1 MTGGEF
7 TGIHKCFP
15 YNSAD
20 IQFESRAFTSA
31 VTGRRVTGKHHACIT
46 VRNMSE
52 YLRIAIDAMGGD
64 NAPGEIVKG
73 AVLSLSDQKNI
84 KIVLVGRE
92 DEVNAELAKYSD
104 YDKDRI
110 EVVHAPTVIDIN
122 ESPTAEVRRKKD
134 SSMVVAMNLYKE
146 GKVDCVAS
154 AGSTG
159 ALFVCGTTIVK
170 RIRGI
175 ERTPL
180 APVIPTAGGLSL
192 LVDSGANV
200 DARPECF
207 VQYAQMGSI
216 YMEKVLG
223 VKNPRVGL
231 VNIGV
236 EEEKGNQ
243 QVKAAF
249 ELLKECP
256 DINFIGNVEA
266 REIPN
271 GVCDVIVCDAFVGN
285 VILKLYEGTAKALVK
300 IIKGGLMESVRGKI
314 GGLLVKKPLKKTLKT
329 FDASEYGGA
338 PFLGLSGLVVKMHG
352 SSKHK
357 DVRSAIKQCVL
368 FNEQNIP
375 ELYRVN
381 IAEKA
386 KNND

>member
-1 MTGGEF
+1 
-7 TGIHKCFP
+7 
-15 YNSAD
+15 
-20 IQFESRAFTSA
+20 
-31 VTGRRVTGKHHACIT
+31 
-46 VRNMSE
+46 MSE
-52 YLRIAIDAMGGD
+52 LLRIAVDAMGGD
-64 NAPGEIVKG
+64 NAPAEIVKG
-73 AVLSLSDQKNI
+73 AVLGLSDQKNV
-84 KIVLVGRE
+84 KIVLVGKE
-92 DEVNAELAKYSD
+92 KEINDELSKYSGYDNDRLEVVNAD
-104 YDKDRI
+104 
-110 EVVHAPTVIDIN
+110 TVIDIN
-122 ESPTAEVRRKKD
+122 ESPTAEVRKKKD

-159 ALFVCGTTIVK
+159 ALFVSATTIVK

-180 APVIPTAGGLSL
+180 APVMPTANGISILA
-192 LVDSGANV
+192 DAGANV

-223 VKNPRVGL
+223 IKNPRVGL

-243 QVKAAF
+243 QVKAAYA
-249 ELLKECP
+249 LLKECE

-266 REIPN
+266 REVPN

-285 VILKLYEGTAKALVK
+285 VILKLYEGTAMALVK
-300 IIKGGLMESVRGKI
+300 VIKKGLMETVRGKL
-314 GGLLVKKPLKKTLKT
+314 GGLLIKKPLKKTLKS
-329 FDASEYGGA
+329 FDSSEYGGA
-338 PFLGLSGLVVKMHG
+338 PFLGLNGLVVKMHG

-357 DVRSAIKQCVL
+357 DVRSAIGMCVK
-368 FNEQNIP
+368 FNEQNLP